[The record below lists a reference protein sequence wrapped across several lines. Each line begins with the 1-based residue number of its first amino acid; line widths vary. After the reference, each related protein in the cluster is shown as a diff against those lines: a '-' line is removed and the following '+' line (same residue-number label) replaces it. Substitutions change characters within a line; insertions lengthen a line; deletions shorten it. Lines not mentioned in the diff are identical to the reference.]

1 MTINANLL
9 IKNVIQ
15 IKSFMTIN
23 VNVSVNIKKN
33 LVHVKNI
40 MIGILPFVFESNY
53 AYMKTL
59 TEDSVVTCDEIK
71 VVDKS
76 YNDTSRYCDH

>member
-1 MTINANLL
+1 
-9 IKNVIQ
+9 
-15 IKSFMTIN
+15 
-23 VNVSVNIKKN
+23 
-33 LVHVKNI
+33 